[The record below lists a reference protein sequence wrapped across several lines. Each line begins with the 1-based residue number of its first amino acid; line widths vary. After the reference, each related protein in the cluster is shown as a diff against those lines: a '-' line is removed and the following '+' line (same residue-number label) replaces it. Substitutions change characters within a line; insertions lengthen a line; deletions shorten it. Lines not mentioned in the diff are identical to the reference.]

1 MNTNNTI
8 SKKIYIIRK
17 KNVMIDRDLA
27 SLYGVETR
35 SLNQAVRRNIN
46 RFPEDFMFQLTP
58 DEMEDW
64 MSQIVISN
72 REKMGVRKR
81 PLAFTEQGIA
91 MLSSVL
97 KSETAILV
105 NIQIIRAFTKFRQL
119 LVAHESILNRISELE
134 KNGNLQNKNIKL
146 IFQYLQ
152 KLEEERTMEIKYKN
166 RKKLGY

>member
-152 KLEEERTMEIKYKN
+152 KLEEKRTMEIKYKN